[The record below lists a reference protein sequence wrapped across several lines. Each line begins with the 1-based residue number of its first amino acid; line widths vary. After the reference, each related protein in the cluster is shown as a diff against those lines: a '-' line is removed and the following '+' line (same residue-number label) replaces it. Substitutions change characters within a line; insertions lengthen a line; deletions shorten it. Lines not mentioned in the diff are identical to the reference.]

1 MHQYQDHTLI
11 QEHIANWKASGLTQV
26 AYCQQHAIKPH
37 IFSYYKKK
45 FSAAPAAAK
54 KDKLMP
60 DKLMPVK
67 LIPEGVAT
75 LSTSPVVPLI
85 KISHANGFSL
95 EISLNSEMSSL
106 KPVLELV
113 GSIAC

>member
-60 DKLMPVK
+60 VK

>member
-1 MHQYQDHTLI
+1 MNR
-11 QEHIANWKASGLTQV
+11 NWKASGLTQV

-60 DKLMPVK
+60 DKKPIASAMAQP
-67 LIPEGVAT
+67 IT
-75 LSTSPVVPLI
+75 D
-85 KISHANGFSL
+85 L
-95 EISLNSEMSSL
+95 EF
-106 KPVLELV
+106 PTELT
-113 GSIAC
+113 

>member
-11 QEHIANWKASGLTQV
+11 QEHIANWKTSGLTQV

-45 FSAAPAAAK
+45 FAAAPAAAK

-60 DKLMPVK
+60 VK
-67 LIPEGVAT
+67 LIPEGNTAYLREIPYELMASRALLRGF
-75 LSTSPVVPLI
+75 LSS
-85 KISHANGFSL
+85 G
-95 EISLNSEMSSL
+95 
-106 KPVLELV
+106 
-113 GSIAC
+113 